1 MASKEK
7 AKYKPGDKKVINGVE
22 HRYTQGGHWRDDKS
36 GKLWN
41 DGKPGEPG
49 GESNAPSTMGN
60 QTYLESLDAISG
72 GNIGAANKSLQEQ
85 VDKGWISAETANA
98 QKERN
103 MAGAQGGMLG
113 EGLKDIAGGDAAIE
127 KGFEGGA
134 KIGASLFA
142 PGSLGRVDESASAD
156 QIAIDARLKGL
167 SEPNVDPLLQGSL
180 DRANKNAEDAQTLNP
195 ELQNVL
201 DLRKA
206 ALGGLSSDQLLAT
219 KEMAQAG
226 MNQSL
231 TSAVRALRV
240 GQGGQGPRG
249 AASNIGTIPLTS
261 QYANSQADLSRQ
273 LILDD
278 WKSKQDALGAYSGD
292 AKDIIG
298 GFETNKLQTNQ
309 AASNAATNAIND
321 RSTRFNNY
329 VNYNTALRND
339 LYSRQLQNL
348 NTVAAEKSGQASAIF
363 GGGSFAA
370 QQAGEVKSFELA
382 NKNLELQ
389 KDIFKN
395 NYSGGGG
402 GGEEDSSTSPGS
414 GDEDTFG

>member
-1 MASKEK
+1 MT
-7 AKYKPGDKKVINGVE
+7 KKTVNGVE
-22 HRYTQGGHWRDDKS
+22 YRYTQGGHWKDDKT

-41 DGKPGEPG
+41 DGKPGDIEAA
-49 GESNAPSTMGN
+49 SASAASSSVGN
-60 QTYLESLDAISG
+60 QSYLEALDTIGG
-72 GNIGAANKSLQEQ
+72 GNVAAANKSLDQQ
-85 VDKGWISAETANA
+85 VKDGWISAETAYA
-98 QKERN
+98 QQQKN
-103 MAGAQGGMLG
+103 MEGAQGGLLG
-113 EGLKDIAGGDAAIE
+113 EGLKDMAGGDEAIE
-127 KGFEGGA
+127 KGFQGGA
-134 KIGASLFA
+134 KIGAALFA
-142 PGSLGRVDESASAD
+142 PGSLGRVSETATED
-156 QIAIDARLKGL
+156 QTAIDARLKGL

-180 DRANKNAEDAQTLNP
+180 DRANKAAEDAQTLDP

-201 DLRKA
+201 NLRKA
-206 ALGGLSSDQLLAT
+206 ALGGLSSTELLAT
-219 KEMAQAG
+219 KEMAQQS

-249 AASNIGTIPLTS
+249 AAANIGTIPLTS

-298 GFETNKLQTNQ
+298 GFQTNKLQANQ
-309 AASNAATNAIND
+309 AASNVATNVVND

-348 NTVAAEKSGQASAIF
+348 NTIAAEKSGQASAIF

-370 QQAGEVKSFELA
+370 QQQGEVKSFELA
-382 NKNLELQ
+382 NKNLDLQ

-395 NYSGGGG
+395 NYGGGGG
-402 GGEEDSSTSPGS
+402 GGEEETTSPGG
-414 GDEDTFG
+414 GDDDAFG